1 MQTMFNNTTD
11 PMDINIK
18 NIASLFDDMDN
29 EWIDFLVRE
38 HTGYISQKDLSKVF
52 GVRESTFNGWV
63 NSNKY
68 PDYAKIIFGLFI
80 AFENLKTTH
89 LELTKKTNM
98 TLPVDMG
105 GEYGLIELDKDN
117 KGNFQ
122 AKIVARGITNRTE
135 AEKLVTSINTANI
148 FANYIPT
155 LFDTFDGGGPS
166 GIHFDDEEFPNRI
179 EPYDKPL
186 MEMLHKGIEQL
197 HSQGLSK
204 SFIKTININHFPSGK
219 STNQAALN
227 MLREHLTEAE
237 LGELEPL
244 MNKGE
249 A

>member
-1 MQTMFNNTTD
+1 MKWLKSSFGRLLCK
-11 PMDINIK
+11 IRRW
-18 NIASLFDDMDN
+18 IADVWHHASPILIYKFFD
-29 EWIDFLVRE
+29 E
-38 HTGYISQKDLSKVF
+38 DLQMCFDGCSCGWADGDHVF
-52 GVRESTFNGWV
+52 SPPLLSVLS
-63 NSNKY
+63 
-68 PDYAKIIFGLFI
+68 PD
-80 AFENLKTTH
+80 
-89 LELTKKTNM
+89 
-98 TLPVDMG
+98 
-105 GEYGLIELDKDN
+105 EYGLIELDKDN

-122 AKIVARGITNRTE
+122 AKIIARGITNRTE

-166 GIHFDDEEFPNRI
+166 GIHFDDEEFPDRI
-179 EPYDKPL
+179 EPYNKPL

-244 MNKGE
+244 MNKAE